1 METKEKERQGR
12 RWLIY
17 FGAAK
22 IWIRVRAPCLK
33 LPTYKLSFIPS
44 LSSLIFSNIVSP
56 TSLFDPPSLFAPL
69 SFLSLSLSRQDPLLY
84 TSLIHTYIHWQG
96 LGRRGIEKERSDR
109 AFSRDNPCEIIYRI
123 ERRPTLL
130 PLVSIIVSRRFIDA
144 PRKRLLPESRLLTIR
159 SLKATSTNTGW

>member
-56 TSLFDPPSLFAPL
+56 TSLFDPPSLFAPV
-69 SFLSLSLSRQDPLLY
+69 SFLSLSLSLDRILCYIRFLY
-84 TSLIHTYIHWQG
+84 TRIFI
-96 LGRRGIEKERSDR
+96 GRDLVDEELRKKGRIAPFR
-109 AFSRDNPCEIIYRI
+109 AI
-123 ERRPTLL
+123 TLA
-130 PLVSIIVSRRFIDA
+130 R
-144 PRKRLLPESRLLTIR
+144 
-159 SLKATSTNTGW
+159 

>member
-44 LSSLIFSNIVSP
+44 LSSLIFSNIDFSF
-56 TSLFDPPSLFAPL
+56 SLRSSISLRAPIF
-69 SFLSLSLSRQDPLLY
+69 SLSLSLDRILCYIRLLY
-84 TSLIHTYIHWQG
+84 TRIFI
-96 LGRRGIEKERSDR
+96 GRDLVDEELRKKGRIAPFR
-109 AFSRDNPCEIIYRI
+109 AI
-123 ERRPTLL
+123 TLA
-130 PLVSIIVSRRFIDA
+130 R
-144 PRKRLLPESRLLTIR
+144 
-159 SLKATSTNTGW
+159 

>member
-1 METKEKERQGR
+1 MPRASNYQ
-12 RWLIY
+12 LINSPSSPP
-17 FGAAK
+17 F
-22 IWIRVRAPCLK
+22 P
-33 LPTYKLSFIPS
+33 LSF
-44 LSSLIFSNIVSP
+44 SP
-56 TSLFDPPSLFAPL
+56 TSFHRLLSSILHLSSRPYLF
-69 SFLSLSLSRQDPLLY
+69 SLSLSRQDPLLY